1 MEDKNLKEVCNVV
14 CMYVQPTA
22 CRQGFD
28 SNLFILMVEKST
40 APAEEKKN
48 KFT

>member
-14 CMYVQPTA
+14 CMYVQPKA

-28 SNLFILMVEKST
+28 FNLFILMVEKNT
-40 APAEEKKN
+40 APD
-48 KFT
+48 